1 MRVDAM
7 SSDDWPA
14 VRDIYEAGIATG
26 EATFQTEAPPWDAW
40 DAAHLETCRLVARE
54 EYGTL
59 IGWAA
64 LGRVS
69 ARPVYAGVAEVSV
82 YVAASARGRG
92 LGRLLLTA
100 LIDASER
107 DGRWTLQ
114 ASIFPE
120 NEASVRLHERC
131 GFRVVGRRER
141 IARQYGRWRDTLL
154 LERRSSVVG
163 LGAE

>member
-26 EATFQTEAPPWDAW
+26 EATFQTEAPPWEAW
-40 DAAHLETCRLVARE
+40 DAAHLATCRLVARDE
-54 EYGTL
+54 DGNL
-59 IGWAA
+59 VGWAA

-82 YVAASARGRG
+82 YIAASARGRG

-141 IARQYGRWRDTLL
+141 IASQYGRWRDTLL

>member
-26 EATFQTEAPPWDAW
+26 EATFQTEAPAWDAW
-40 DAAHLETCRLVARE
+40 DAAHLETCRLVARDE
-54 EYGTL
+54 DGTL

-64 LGRVS
+64 LGRVL

-82 YVAASARGRG
+82 YVAAGARGQG
-92 LGRLLLTA
+92 VGRRLLTA

-120 NEASVRLHERC
+120 NEASVRLHEQC

-163 LGAE
+163 LGAD

>member
-1 MRVDAM
+1 MRIDTM
-7 SSDDWPA
+7 TRDDWPA

-40 DAAHLETCRLVARE
+40 DAAHLPTCRLVMRDDDDRV
-54 EYGTL
+54 

-69 ARPVYAGVAEVSV
+69 ARSVYSGVAEVSV
-82 YVAASARGRG
+82 YVAESARGRG
-92 LGRLLLTA
+92 IGLLLLTA

-120 NEASVRLHERC
+120 NTASVRLHERC
-131 GFRVVGRRER
+131 GFRIVGRRER
-141 IARQYGRWRDTLL
+141 IACQYGRWRDTFL

-163 LGAE
+163 VATE

>member
-1 MRVDAM
+1 MRIDTM
-7 SSDDWPA
+7 TPDDWPA

-26 EATFQTEAPPWDAW
+26 EATFQTEAPSWDAW
-40 DAAHLETCRLVARE
+40 DAAHLETCRLVARDE
-54 EYGTL
+54 HGTV

-82 YVAASARGRG
+82 YVAAAARGHG
-92 LGRLLLTA
+92 LGSRLLTA

-107 DGRWTLQ
+107 DGRWSLQ

-141 IARQYGRWRDTLL
+141 IACQYGRWRDTLW
-154 LERRSSVVG
+154 LERRSSIVG
-163 LGAE
+163 VAGE

>member
-7 SSDDWPA
+7 TTDDWPA

-40 DAAHLETCRLVARE
+40 DAAHLETCRLVARDE
-54 EYGTL
+54 DGAV

-92 LGRLLLTA
+92 IGLQLLTA

-163 LGAE
+163 LGAD

>member
-7 SSDDWPA
+7 TPNDWPA
-14 VRDIYEAGIATG
+14 VRDIYESGIATG
-26 EATFQTEAPPWDAW
+26 EATFQTEAPPWDVW
-40 DAAHLETCRLVARE
+40 NTSHLPTCRLIARDE
-54 EYGTL
+54 HDVV

-64 LGRVS
+64 LGRAS
-69 ARPVYAGVAEVSV
+69 ARPAYAGVAEVSV
-82 YVAASARGRG
+82 YVAEGARGRG
-92 LGRLLLTA
+92 VGSRLLAA
-100 LIDASER
+100 LVDASER

-120 NEASVRLHERC
+120 NAASVRLHQRC

-141 IARQYGRWRDTLL
+141 IARQHGRWRDTLL

-163 LGAE
+163 IGAE

>member
-7 SSDDWPA
+7 RPGDWPA

-40 DAAHLETCRLVARE
+40 DAAHLETCRLVARDE
-54 EYGTL
+54 HDAV

-69 ARPVYAGVAEVSV
+69 ARPVYVGVAEVSV
-82 YVAASARGRG
+82 YVAEQVRGQRIG
-92 LGRLLLTA
+92 LQLLTA

-131 GFRVVGRRER
+131 GFRVVGRREK

-154 LERRSSVVG
+154 LERRSSAAGVD
-163 LGAE
+163 

>member
-7 SSDDWPA
+7 RPGDWPA

-40 DAAHLETCRLVARE
+40 DAAHLETCRLVARDE
-54 EYGTL
+54 HDMV

-82 YVAASARGRG
+82 YVAEQARGQRIG
-92 LGRLLLTA
+92 LQLLTA

-114 ASIFPE
+114 SSIFPE
-120 NEASVRLHERC
+120 NEASVHLHERC

-141 IARQYGRWRDTLL
+141 IGYQHGRWRDTLL
-154 LERRSSVVG
+154 LERRSAVAGVD
-163 LGAE
+163 

>member
-1 MRVDAM
+1 
-7 SSDDWPA
+7 
-14 VRDIYEAGIATG
+14 
-26 EATFQTEAPPWDAW
+26 
-40 DAAHLETCRLVARE
+40 LETCRLVARE

-92 LGRLLLTA
+92 VGRLLLTA

>member
-1 MRVDAM
+1 MRIDAM
-7 SSDDWPA
+7 TPDDWPA
-14 VRDIYEAGIATG
+14 VRDIYDAGIATG

-40 DAAHLETCRLVARE
+40 DAAHLETCRIVVRDESGEVA
-54 EYGTL
+54 
-59 IGWAA
+59 GWAA

-82 YVAASARGRG
+82 YVAEPARGRG
-92 LGRLLLTA
+92 VGRQLLAA

-141 IARQYGRWRDTLL
+141 IACQYGRWRDTLL
-154 LERRSSVVG
+154 LERRSEVA
-163 LGAE
+163 GAGGE